1 MPDRQM
7 PFERR
12 EVTLVEH
19 LRDEA
24 HVLDHGDGL
33 AVADGDTGR
42 LLPAVLQRVQTEVRL
57 VRDGLRGCVHPEHA
71 ARFAWMV
78 VVLVGFAAARP
89 RIPLSHPPR
98 ALP

>member
-19 LRDEA
+19 LRDEP
-24 HVLDHGDGL
+24 HVLDHGDRL
-33 AVADGDTGR
+33 AIADRDAGG
-42 LLPAVLQRVQTEVRL
+42 LLPAMLQRVQAQIRL
-57 VRDGLRGCVHPEHA
+57 VRDRLPGRVHPEHA
-71 ARFAWMV
+71 AGFARMIV
-78 VVLVGFAAARP
+78 ELVGFP
-89 RIPLSHPPR
+89 MLVQDSHYLTRAR